1 MARKNPLQGKP
12 ERVFEQQDALVGV
25 PISAA

>member
-1 MARKNPLQGKP
+1 MARKNPLQGQP
-12 ERVFEQQDALVGV
+12 ERVFEEQDVLVGV